1 MRVDKVEELSV
12 FLPAYNEE
20 QNILKVIKNVKEVLK
35 KIAKNYEIIV
45 IDDGSVDNTAQ
56 KAKEIPQVRLISHSK
71 NLGYGAALKTGFY
84 NAKYKLISF
93 MDSDLQF
100 DFKEINKFLDYIED
114 YDLVI
119 GFRKNRADNLVRKL
133 NARTYSLLLN
143 LLFNLN
149 VHDVD
154 CGFKLVKKDIF
165 KVISLQSNGALVSAE
180 LLIKA
185 RKNGFKIKEVEVNH
199 FPRIAGKQTG
209 ANPKVILK
217 TFLEIAKLRRSLN

>member
-20 QNILKVIKNVKEVLK
+20 QNILKVIKNVKEILK

-45 IDDGSVDNTAQ
+45 VDDGSTDRTAEEVL
-56 KAKEIPQVRLISHSK
+56 KIRDVRLISHQR
-71 NLGYGAALKTGFY
+71 NLGYGTALKSGFSNSRY
-84 NAKYKLISF
+84 ELIAF

-133 NARTYSLLLN
+133 NARTYSLILN
-143 LLFNLN
+143 LIFNLN
-149 VHDVD
+149 VRDVD
-154 CGFKLVKKDIF
+154 CGFKLVRREIF
-165 KVISLQSNGALVSAE
+165 KKIKLESDGALISAE
-180 LLIKA
+180 FLIKA
-185 RKNGFKIKEVEVNH
+185 RRKGFRIKEIEVSH
-199 FPRIAGKQTG
+199 FPRILGKQTG

-217 TFLEIAKLRRSLN
+217 TFFEIIKLRRSLN

>member
-119 GFRKNRADNLVRKL
+119 GFRKSRADKLVRKL
-133 NARTYSLLLN
+133 NARIYSLLLN
-143 LLFNLN
+143 LIFNLN
-149 VHDVD
+149 VRDVD
-154 CGFKLVKKDIF
+154 CGFKLVRREIF
-165 KVISLQSNGALVSAE
+165 KEIKLESDGALISAE

-185 RKNGFKIKEVEVNH
+185 RKKGFRIKEIEVSH
-199 FPRIAGKQTG
+199 FPRILGKQTG

-217 TFLEIAKLRRSLN
+217 TFFEIIKLRRGLN

>member
-45 IDDGSVDNTAQ
+45 VDDGSIDRTAEEVL
-56 KAKEIPQVRLISHSK
+56 KIRDVRLISHQR
-71 NLGYGAALKTGFY
+71 NLGYGAALKSGLSNSRY
-84 NAKYKLISF
+84 ELIVF
-93 MDSDLQF
+93 IDADLQF

-119 GFRKNRADNLVRKL
+119 GFRKSRADKLVRKL
-133 NARTYSLLLN
+133 NARIYSLLLN
-143 LLFNLN
+143 LIFNLN
-149 VHDVD
+149 VRDVD
-154 CGFKLVKKDIF
+154 CGFKLVRREIF
-165 KVISLQSNGALVSAE
+165 KEIKLESDGALISAE

-185 RKNGFKIKEVEVNH
+185 RKKGFRIKEIEVSH
-199 FPRIAGKQTG
+199 FPRILGKQTG

-217 TFLEIAKLRRSLN
+217 TFFEIIKLRRGLN